1 MNFLLEKKEPWDI
14 NMLEN
19 LFSYSFLND
28 IITSLAFLYWSY
40 CALVCVLVSFQRFL
54 MVSLDENSNAL
65 RKTVWQ

>member
-28 IITSLAFLYWSY
+28 IIIYLAFLYWSY

-65 RKTVWQ
+65 RNTVWQ